1 MKAIKSIL
9 AGSIALALA
18 STAFSATTVRITGST
33 AYRGATHTAIG
44 NILNAGYTVGY
55 TGSSLSGAGQA
66 IFIGTTKTTNVDV
79 IIKTSWSG
87 SVGGVQTVAGGLNVA
102 TWMVD
107 GSPTAAAPG
116 VASTGNN
123 TESGIPDVA
132 MSDTYQNS
140 TVYTSPHLTDN
151 LVGVVPFRFVA
162 CAGAPANLTNITPQQ
177 AQVLWGNGTA
187 ALALFTGANA
197 DEQTT
202 VYALGRDPDSGTR
215 LTAFAETGVG
225 VNSYIQQYQP
235 AGTSTVTGYALVAPQ
250 TVNGVSVGS
259 GQGGYSSGG
268 NLATAMKLVANATVG
283 YSITYLST
291 GDAATAMSGG
301 AAKELS
307 YNGVTLEASAPYT
320 SLLEG
325 KYTFWGYEH
334 LMYKSTLD
342 ATKKGVATKLATQ
355 IHDTD
360 ATIKI
365 GDMQVSRP
373 TDGGLI
379 TPIY

>member
-87 SVGGVQTVAGGLNVA
+87 SVGGVQTVAGGLNV
-102 TWMVD
+102 TNWMVD

-123 TESGIPDVA
+123 NESGIPDVA

-162 CAGAPANLTNITPQQ
+162 CNGAPAGLTNITPQQ

-197 DEQTT
+197 DELTT

-225 VNSYIQQYQP
+225 VNSYVQQYQP
-235 AGTSTVTGYALVAPQ
+235 VGSPVTGYSLVAPQ

-268 NLATAMKLVANATVG
+268 TLATAMTALANATVG
-283 YSITYLST
+283 YSITYVSV
-291 GDAATAMSGG
+291 GDAATAMAGG
-301 AAKELS
+301 AKQLS
-307 YNGVTLEASAPYT
+307 YNGVTLESAAPYT

-342 ATKKGVATKLATQ
+342 TTKKGVATKLATQ

-360 ATIKI
+360 ATVKL

-379 TPIY
+379 TPVY